1 MKESLSNLINNP
13 DVTEERIKSTFA
25 ILKMPISKFAEE
37 IEEYFMDEYSPED
50 ISASKFKTVVLSFYE
65 MIVKHF
71 NECILNIKSINN
83 NSKSRFI
90 ALNKLYIESE
100 TLYDKFFDVSIA
112 DYSYN
117 EDFFIDDE
125 TDNKIKGLYEKFC
138 IDFENKLIECSDNK
152 KLHRLIHKK
161 HETQKSI
168 EDYRVILKAECEK
181 DSAKEYY
188 EIVNHDE
195 KMCKFNDE
203 IKFAKE
209 GISSFLHLMCFEEKL
224 KNNFNQTSADTYS
237 KIYIKRRVHQFN
249 LSKDDMLL
257 YVIKPEYG
265 LEDITVTTREIFQDI
280 GHFVPS
286 NKKNM
291 ENLMVAFGEYA
302 KYELYKVIFDLCSIS
317 DIDETKA
324 FDLYRVSQILEKVCN
339 SVDEVCSTF
348 ANAYLHNDIS
358 YDIDYTITSTFK
370 GKIEN
375 LFDIK
380 TRTLFPEIVKLYNLI
395 DEHKEEMREITQKY
409 GNGYSPHKA
418 EELKSRLKE
427 VDKIKAEIIS
437 YIENR
442 GLYEKNNISRS

>member
-1 MKESLSNLINNP
+1 MKESLSNLINSP

-50 ISASKFKTVVLSFYE
+50 VSASKFKTVVLSFYE

-90 ALNKLYIESE
+90 TLNKLYTETE

-152 KLHRLIHKK
+152 KLHRLINKK

-224 KNNFNQTSADTYS
+224 KNNFNQTSADT
-237 KIYIKRRVHQFN
+237 
-249 LSKDDMLL
+249 
-257 YVIKPEYG
+257 
-265 LEDITVTTREIFQDI
+265 
-280 GHFVPS
+280 
-286 NKKNM
+286 
-291 ENLMVAFGEYA
+291 
-302 KYELYKVIFDLCSIS
+302 
-317 DIDETKA
+317 
-324 FDLYRVSQILEKVCN
+324 
-339 SVDEVCSTF
+339 
-348 ANAYLHNDIS
+348 
-358 YDIDYTITSTFK
+358 
-370 GKIEN
+370 
-375 LFDIK
+375 
-380 TRTLFPEIVKLYNLI
+380 
-395 DEHKEEMREITQKY
+395 
-409 GNGYSPHKA
+409 
-418 EELKSRLKE
+418 
-427 VDKIKAEIIS
+427 
-437 YIENR
+437 
-442 GLYEKNNISRS
+442 